1 METTYHSTRSADEQV
16 SSKQAILEGI
26 APDGGLFVSDALPHL
41 SIDLASVATNDY
53 HANARLVLSTLL
65 SDYTATEIASS
76 VAGAYGARWDSGQI
90 TPLTPLG
97 KDWLLELY
105 HGPTCAFKDVALQML
120 PRLMSQAIKDAGA
133 GRNVMILTATS
144 GDTGKAALDGFSDV
158 AGTGVTVFYPDG
170 KVSDVQRLQM
180 VTQTGANVAVC
191 GIHGNFDDA
200 QTEVKNIF
208 ADKAL
213 AERLAEQNVVLSS
226 ANSIN
231 VGRLVPQVTY
241 YFDAYAQLVRAGA
254 ITLGD
259 AIDFCVPTGNFGDVL
274 AGYYAKLM
282 GLPVGRLIVASNAN
296 NVLTDFIETG
306 TYNRLRPFHKT
317 ISPSMDILVS
327 SNLERLL
334 YYLTGGDC
342 EEVASYM
349 TDLATSGSYTVSDK
363 VLKGLQESFACGYA
377 DDDATRATIRAC
389 WEKENVL
396 IDTHTAVAKTVLDA
410 REMEGRE
417 RVCLST
423 ASPYKFSKDVLEALG
438 QSSEGL
444 DGFACMDALEAL
456 TMTHA
461 PAPLRTLRTAP
472 ERHTDVC
479 DRDKM
484 QAFVL
489 SACARIFL

>member
-1 METTYHSTRSADEQV
+1 
-16 SSKQAILEGI
+16 
-26 APDGGLFVSDALPHL
+26 
-41 SIDLASVATNDY
+41 
-53 HANARLVLSTLL
+53 
-65 SDYTATEIASS
+65 
-76 VAGAYGARWDSGQI
+76 
-90 TPLTPLG
+90 
-97 KDWLLELY
+97 
-105 HGPTCAFKDVALQML
+105 
-120 PRLMSQAIKDAGA
+120 
-133 GRNVMILTATS
+133 
-144 GDTGKAALDGFSDV
+144 
-158 AGTGVTVFYPDG
+158 
-170 KVSDVQRLQM
+170 
-180 VTQTGANVAVC
+180 
-191 GIHGNFDDA
+191 
-200 QTEVKNIF
+200 
-208 ADKAL
+208 
-213 AERLAEQNVVLSS
+213 
-226 ANSIN
+226 
-231 VGRLVPQVTY
+231 
-241 YFDAYAQLVRAGA
+241 
-254 ITLGD
+254 
-259 AIDFCVPTGNFGDVL
+259 VL

-334 YYLTGGDC
+334 YYLSGGDC

-349 TDLATSGSYTVSDK
+349 ADLATSGSYTVSDK